1 MWIASHKS
9 LYLNMKFNRIHFQ
22 NLTDKLI
29 DKKVILLIGPRQVG
43 KTTLIYDLLAEKDFL
58 FLDGDDPTTRR
69 LLDSPN
75 TMQLKSILADYKYV
89 FIDEAQRIE
98 NIGITAKI
106 IHDQMP
112 EVRLI
117 LSGSSSFELSGLTQ
131 EPLTGR
137 KATFHLYPISW
148 KEFEQTVGYVAA
160 EQDLPNRLVY
170 GFYPEIITR
179 VSDQESLLYEL
190 TESYL
195 YKDVLALG
203 IIKKQD
209 VIFRLLQLL
218 AFQMGSEVSYNE
230 LSRALQV
237 DVKTVISYIDLLE
250 QAYVIYRL
258 GTFSRNLRKEI
269 KMNKKIYFY
278 DNGVRNALIKNL
290 QPLPLRNDIGA
301 LWENFLMS
309 ERLKYLEYQ
318 GIRVNNYFWR
328 TKNQQELDYLEE
340 RDGKLKAFEFKWNP
354 DAKFSF
360 PSAFKEAYNAEYK
373 LVHRENFREFIL

>member
-1 MWIASHKS
+1 
-9 LYLNMKFNRIHFQ
+9 MKFNRLHFQ
-22 NLTDKLI
+22 NLSKNLDR
-29 DKKVILLIGPRQVG
+29 KKVILLIGPRQVG
-43 KTTLIYDLLAEKDFL
+43 KTTLVNDLLAGKDHL
-58 FLDGDDPTTRR
+58 FLDGDDPTIRR
-69 LLDSPN
+69 LLYTPN
-75 TMQLKSILADYKYV
+75 TMQIKSILGNYKYV
-89 FIDEAQRIE
+89 FVDEAQRIE
-98 NIGITAKI
+98 NIGLTAKI
-106 IHDQMP
+106 IHDQIP
-112 EVRLI
+112 DVRLI

-137 KATFHLYPISW
+137 KTTFHLYPISW
-148 KEFEQTVGYVAA
+148 KEFEQNVGYIAA

-170 GFYPEIITR
+170 GFYPEIITN
-179 VSDQESLLYEL
+179 VSDQETLLYEL

-230 LSRALQV
+230 LSRSLQV

-250 QAYVIYRL
+250 QAYVIYRM

-290 QPLPLRNDIGA
+290 QPLSLRNDIGA
-301 LWENFLMS
+301 LWENFLMA
-309 ERLKYLEYQ
+309 ERLKYLEYE
-318 GIRVNNYFWR
+318 GVKVNRYFWR

-340 RDGKLKAFEFKWNP
+340 KDGKLNAYEFKWNP
-354 DAKFSF
+354 DSKFSI
-360 PSAFKEAYNAEYK
+360 PSSFRDTYEAEYS
-373 LVHRENFREFIL
+373 LIHRDNFRSFIG

>member
-1 MWIASHKS
+1 
-9 LYLNMKFNRIHFQ
+9 MKFDRIHFK
-22 NLTDKLI
+22 NLTDNLEN
-29 DKKVILLIGPRQVG
+29 KKVILLIGPRQVG
-43 KTTLIYDLLAEKDFL
+43 KTTLIYDLLAGKDYL

-69 LLDSPN
+69 LLDTPN
-75 TMQLKSILADYKYV
+75 TMQLKSILGDYKYV
-89 FIDEAQRIE
+89 FIDEAQRIQ

-106 IHDQMP
+106 IHDQIP
-112 EVRLI
+112 DVRLI

-137 KATFHLYPISW
+137 KITFHLYPISW
-148 KEFEQTVGYVAA
+148 KEFEQTIGYVAA

-170 GFYPEIITR
+170 GFYPEIITNI
-179 VSDQESLLYEL
+179 SEQETLLYEL

-230 LSRALQV
+230 LSRSLQV

-290 QPLPLRNDIGA
+290 QPLALRNDIGA
-301 LWENFLMS
+301 LWENFVMA
-309 ERLKYLEYQ
+309 ERLKFLEYS
-318 GIRVNNYFWR
+318 GTRVNRYFWR

-340 RDGKLKAFEFKWNP
+340 KDGKLNAYEFKWNP
-354 DAKFSF
+354 DAKFSV
-360 PSAFKEAYNAEYK
+360 PSSFKETYTAEYK
-373 LVHRENFREFIL
+373 LVNRENFRDFIL

>member
-1 MWIASHKS
+1 
-9 LYLNMKFNRIHFQ
+9 MKLNRIHFH
-22 NLTDKLI
+22 NLTDKLEN
-29 DKKVILLIGPRQVG
+29 KKVILLIGPRQVG
-43 KTTLIYDLLAEKDFL
+43 KTTLVYDLLAGKDYL

-170 GFYPEIITR
+170 GFYPEIMTN
-179 VSDQESLLYEL
+179 VSKQESLLYEL
-190 TESYL
+190 TEIYL

-218 AFQMGSEVSYNE
+218 AFQMDSEVSYNE
-230 LSRALQV
+230 LSRSLQI

-290 QPLPLRNDIGA
+290 QPLALRIDIGA

-318 GIRVNNYFWR
+318 GIKVNSYFWR
-328 TKNQQELDYLEE
+328 TKNQQELDYVEE
-340 RDGKLKAFEFKWNP
+340 KDDKLKAFEFKWNP
-354 DAKFSF
+354 DAKFTIPSSF
-360 PSAFKEAYNAEYK
+360 RETYNADYK

>member
-1 MWIASHKS
+1 
-9 LYLNMKFNRIHFQ
+9 MKFNRIHFH
-22 NLTDKLI
+22 NLSDQLEN
-29 DKKVILLIGPRQVG
+29 KKVILLIGPRQVG
-43 KTTLIYDLLAEKDFL
+43 KTTLIYDLLEGRNYL

-69 LLDSPN
+69 LLDTPN
-75 TMQLKSILADYKYV
+75 TMQIKSIVGDYKYV
-89 FIDEAQRIE
+89 FIDEAQRIQ
-98 NIGITAKI
+98 NIRITAKI

-112 EVRLI
+112 EVHLI

-137 KATFHLYPISW
+137 KITFHLYPISW
-148 KEFEQTVGYVAA
+148 KEFEQTIGYVAA

-170 GFYPEIITR
+170 GFYPEIVTNI
-179 VSDQESLLYEL
+179 SDQETLLHEL

-230 LSRALQV
+230 LSRSLQV
-237 DVKTVISYIDLLE
+237 DVKTVISYIELLE
-250 QAYVIYRL
+250 QTYVIYRL

-301 LWENFLMS
+301 LWENFLMA
-309 ERLKYLEYQ
+309 ERLKYLEYS
-318 GIRVNNYFWR
+318 GMRVNSYFWR
-328 TKNQQELDYLEE
+328 TKNKQELDYLEE
-340 RDGKLKAFEFKWNP
+340 KNGELKAFEFKWNP
-354 DAKFSF
+354 DAKFSI
-360 PSAFKEAYNAEYK
+360 PSAFAETYSSEHK
-373 LVHRENFREFIL
+373 LIHRENFREFIL

>member
-1 MWIASHKS
+1 
-9 LYLNMKFNRIHFQ
+9 MKFNRIHFH
-22 NLTDKLI
+22 NLSVHLENR
-29 DKKVILLIGPRQVG
+29 KVILLIGPRQVG
-43 KTTLIYDLLAEKDFL
+43 KTTLINDLLIGKEYL

-69 LLDSPN
+69 LLDTPN
-75 TMQLKSILADYKYV
+75 TMQLKSIIGDYKYV
-89 FIDEAQRIE
+89 FIDEAQRIQ

-106 IHDQMP
+106 IHDQIP
-112 EVRLI
+112 DLRLI

-137 KATFHLYPISW
+137 KITFHLYPISW
-148 KEFEQTVGYVAA
+148 KEFEQTIGYVAA
-160 EQDLPNRLVY
+160 EQDLTNRLVY
-170 GFYPEIITR
+170 GFYPEIITN
-179 VSDQESLLYEL
+179 VSEQETLLYEL

-203 IIKKQD
+203 VIKKQD

-230 LSRALQV
+230 LSRSLQV

-290 QPLPLRNDIGA
+290 QPLALRNDIGA
-301 LWENFLMS
+301 LWENFLMA
-309 ERLKYLEYQ
+309 ERLKFLEYS
-318 GIRVNNYFWR
+318 GTRVNSYFWR
-328 TKNQQELDYLEE
+328 TKNHQELDYLEE
-340 RDGKLKAFEFKWNP
+340 KDGKLNAYEFKWNP
-354 DAKFSF
+354 DAKYSV
-360 PSAFKEAYNAEYK
+360 PSAFKEAYTAEYK
-373 LVHRENFREFIL
+373 LVNRENFREFIL

>member
-1 MWIASHKS
+1 MRFDRLHFKNLSNS
-9 LYLNMKFNRIHFQ
+9 LEK
-22 NLTDKLI
+22 
-29 DKKVILLIGPRQVG
+29 KKVILLIGPRQVG
-43 KTTLIYDLLAEKDFL
+43 KTTLIHQLLADKKYL

-69 LLDSPN
+69 LLDTPN
-75 TMQLKSILADYKYV
+75 TMQIKSIIGDSKYV

-98 NIGITAKI
+98 NIGLTAKI
-106 IHDQMP
+106 IHDQIP
-112 EVRLI
+112 DVRLI

-137 KATFHLYPISW
+137 KFTFHLYPISW
-148 KEFEQTVGYVAA
+148 KEFEKRVGFVAA
-160 EQDLPNRLVY
+160 EQDLPNRLIY
-170 GFYPEIITR
+170 GFYPEIITN

-218 AFQMGSEVSYNE
+218 AFQMGNEVSYNE
-230 LSRALQV
+230 LSRSLQV

-258 GTFSRNLRKEI
+258 GTFSSNLKNEI
-269 KMNKKIYFY
+269 KKNKKIYFY
-278 DNGVRNALIKNL
+278 DNGVRNALIRAY
-290 QPLPLRNDIGA
+290 QPIPLRNDIGA

-309 ERLKYLEYQ
+309 ERLKYLEYE
-318 GIRVNNYFWR
+318 GRKVNRYFWR
-328 TKNQQELDYLEE
+328 TKYQQELDYIEE
-340 RDGKLKAFEFKWNP
+340 KDGKLNVYEFKWNP
-354 DAKFSF
+354 GSKFSV
-360 PSAFKEAYNAEYK
+360 PSSFKDTYTAEYH
-373 LVHRENFREFIL
+373 LIHRDNFRSFML

>member
-1 MWIASHKS
+1 
-9 LYLNMKFNRIHFQ
+9 MKFNRIHFH
-22 NLTDKLI
+22 NLSAKLQ
-29 DKKVILLIGPRQVG
+29 DKKVIILIGPRQVG
-43 KTTLIYDLLAEKDFL
+43 KTTLIYDLLAGKDYL

-69 LLDSPN
+69 LLDTPN
-75 TMQLKSILADYKYV
+75 TMQIKSIIAEYNYV

-106 IHDQMP
+106 IHDQMS

-137 KATFHLYPISW
+137 KVTFHLYPISW

-170 GFYPEIITR
+170 GFYPEIITN
-179 VSDQESLLYEL
+179 VADQENLLYEL

-230 LSRALQV
+230 LSRSLQI

-250 QAYVIYRL
+250 QAYVIYRM

-290 QPLPLRNDIGA
+290 QPLALRNDIGA

-318 GIRVNNYFWR
+318 GIKVNSYFWR

-340 RDGKLKAFEFKWNP
+340 KDGKLKAFEFKWNP
-354 DAKFSF
+354 DAKFSI
-360 PSAFKEAYNAEYK
+360 PSAFKETYTADYN